1 MSKSSITAA
10 TQSQRRQRGF
20 TMVELVTI
28 IVILGIVAVVALPRF
43 AGNDAFRDRATADQ
57 VAAALRYAQKVAIAS
72 HSPVTVN
79 VSNGDPQNCGTAVAA
94 GVINCVVP
102 EGVVLAETLSVT
114 FDFMGAPTPN
124 GASAVVGG
132 TTINIEAETGYVH

>member
-1 MSKSSITAA
+1 
-10 TQSQRRQRGF
+10 
-20 TMVELVTI
+20 MVELVTI
-28 IVILGIVAVVALPRF
+28 IVILGIIAVVALPRF

-79 VSNGDPQNCGTAVAA
+79 VSNGNPQNCGTAVVA

-102 EGVVLAETLSVT
+102 NGVTLSGTLSVA
-114 FDFMGAPTPN
+114 FDFMGTPTPN
-124 GASAVVGG
+124 GASAVVGT

>member
-1 MSKSSITAA
+1 
-10 TQSQRRQRGF
+10 
-20 TMVELVTI
+20 MVELITI
-28 IVILGIVAVVALPRF
+28 IVIVGIIAVVALPRF

-79 VSNGDPQNCGTAVAA
+79 VTNGDPQNCGTAVVA

-102 EGVVLAETLSVT
+102 EGVVLNGTLVVGGT
-114 FDFMGAPTPN
+114 LTVAFDFMGAPTPN
-124 GASAVVGG
+124 GASAVVGA

>member
-1 MSKSSITAA
+1 
-10 TQSQRRQRGF
+10 
-20 TMVELVTI
+20 MVELITI
-28 IVILGIVAVVALPRF
+28 IVIVGIIAVVALPRF

-79 VSNGDPQNCGTAVAA
+79 VTNGDPQNCGTAVVA

-102 EGVVLAETLSVT
+102 NGVTLSGTLSVA
-114 FDFMGAPTPN
+114 FDFMGTPTPN
-124 GASAVVGG
+124 GASAVVGA